1 MATRNDFTENEKN
14 SKSEL
19 NFSCPKCRCRWSG
32 LRYNCS
38 IGRRFR
44 SVGRS
49 NLLFVRYVDRGLRR
63 IDNYGIS
70 NGDYLNGRWIFAIC
84 TIFVNKIPSNEGTIF
99 FPSFNACIY
108 STKKNCHTNEFTFKR
123 AVLKLAAISIKW
135 IDER

>member
-32 LRYNCS
+32 LRYNS
-38 IGRRFR
+38 SLGRRFR

-70 NGDYLNGRWIFAIC
+70 NCDYRNGRCINLQ
-84 TIFVNKIPSNEGTIF
+84 FV
-99 FPSFNACIY
+99 
-108 STKKNCHTNEFTFKR
+108 KKNRENVYTEKFRQMKVQFFFQVSMRVFIPQRKIVTQTSSHSKEPF
-123 AVLKLAAISIKW
+123 
-135 IDER
+135 